1 MLKHRQLMKLAGS
14 QVLIKKPSFFIPYL
28 VSYYCLH
35 DFYMAFVNLT
45 SYELFLRCLLL
56 INVWR

>member
-14 QVLIKKPSFFIPYL
+14 QVLIEEPSFFIPYL

-35 DFYMAFVNLT
+35 DFYMVFVNLT
-45 SYELFLRCLLL
+45 TYELFLCFLLL
-56 INVWR
+56 TNVWR